1 MIENPIAAVP
11 AARIRVVADLAPDAT
26 GEYVLYWMIA
36 SRRVEDSFPLQRAAW
51 WAADL
56 GKPLLVLEALRC
68 DYPWASDRL
77 HAFIVKGMGDNAATC
92 REAGVTY
99 WPYVEPA
106 PGRGK
111 PLLGVLATRAAVVVT
126 DDFPAFFLPPM
137 VAAAGR
143 TIGRR
148 LEAVDGNGL
157 LPMRDTDKVFPSAYA
172 FRRYLQKTLPG
183 HLDAVPMD
191 RPLDVV
197 PRQTVTLSDA
207 VTSRWPAADASL
219 LREDTAPL
227 STLPIDHSVGVSH
240 IKGGA
245 RAARERLRAF
255 LDAGLDR
262 YHEDRNQPD
271 LDGASGLSPYLHF
284 GHVSTHRVFG
294 EVMQREGW
302 TRRRLSGKASG
313 QREGWWNVSA
323 GAEAFLDECI
333 TWREVGYNFCALRDD
348 YDQYASLPGW
358 ARDSLDAH
366 ASDARQHVYTLGEF
380 DRSATHDPL
389 WNAAQRQLVQE
400 GRMHNYLRM
409 LWGKKILEWSPS
421 PQDALATMIELN
433 NRYALDGRDPNS
445 YSGIFWVLGRYD
457 RPWAPRRPIFGVV
470 RYMSS
475 ENTARKLKLKRYLAQ
490 YSQDARSRFD

>member
-1 MIENPIAAVP
+1 MIENPIEAVP
-11 AARIRVVADLAPDAT
+11 AARVRVVADLTPDAD
-26 GEYVLYWMIA
+26 GRYVLYWMIA

-51 WAADL
+51 WATEL
-56 GKPLLVLEALRC
+56 GKPLLVLEPLRC

-77 HAFIVKGMGDNAATC
+77 HAFIVKGMGDNAAAC
-92 REAGVTY
+92 RAAGVSY
-99 WPYVEPA
+99 WPYVEPE
-106 PGRGK
+106 RGAGK
-111 PLLGVLATRAAVVVT
+111 ALLGTLATQAAVVVT
-126 DDFPAFFLPPM
+126 DDFPAFFLPQM

-143 TIGRR
+143 TLGRR

-157 LPMRDTDKVFPSAYA
+157 LPMRATDKVFLSAYA
-172 FRRYLQKTLPG
+172 FRRYLQKALPG
-183 HLDAVPMD
+183 HLDAVPMAK
-191 RPLDVV
+191 PLDAL
-197 PRQTVTLSDA
+197 PRQA
-207 VTSRWPAADASL
+207 VALAADLTSRWPEADASL
-219 LREDTAPL
+219 LRGHTAAL
-227 STLPIDHSVGVSH
+227 SALPIDHSVGVSG
-240 IKGGA
+240 IEGGT
-245 RAARERLRAF
+245 RAARARLRAF

-284 GHVSTHRVFG
+284 GHVSTHRVFA

-302 TRRRLSGKASG
+302 TRRRLPSKAAG
-313 QREGWWNVSA
+313 QREGWWNISA
-323 GAEAFLDECI
+323 GPEAFLDECI

-358 ARDSLDAH
+358 ARDSLDTH
-366 ASDARQHVYTLGEF
+366 ASDARQHVYTPGEF

-389 WNAAQRQLVQE
+389 WNAAQRQLVRE

-421 PQDALATMIELN
+421 PQDALATMIDLN
-433 NRYALDGRDPNS
+433 NRYALDGREPNS

-475 ENTARKLKLKRYLAQ
+475 ENTARKLKLKCYLAR
-490 YSQDARSRFD
+490 YGEQDTTLF